1 MLTPCGA
8 IGFEKLLDQTGQT
21 GFGSEFLDE
30 EKSCIGGEVAAAK
43 IYFHPLIAF
52 NIMGQFSR
60 QKSKIFIMN

>member
-1 MLTPCGA
+1 MLMPSGA

-43 IYFHPLIAF
+43 IYFHTLIAF
-52 NIMGQFSR
+52 KGCSG
-60 QKSKIFIMN
+60 